1 MVVRDQGRVA
11 RCWCVMQGC
20 RVGHVLI
27 RSVVGVVRH
36 FLSSLLLLL
45 AAGAAERLAA
55 EAAADGSDRG
65 KRALEKAGV
74 AGA

>member
-1 MVVRDQGRVA
+1 
-11 RCWCVMQGC
+11 
-20 RVGHVLI
+20 LI